1 MLCILSPA
9 PSALRPNPLTIMPV
23 MVPQGLVGEGL
34 RLARFVI
41 IEGAVLHNGAPMPAE
56 SYHISDWVV
65 NARLFL
71 YCGAFTEQDFAAHV
85 CLMMRGEVSRP
96 PCLAPFAQPLAT
108 CGSTRPSGWVYPI
121 GFSCWKLGC
130 KRVSRVAAPRPL

>member
-1 MLCILSPA
+1 M
-9 PSALRPNPLTIMPV
+9 
-23 MVPQGLVGEGL
+23 
-34 RLARFVI
+34 ARFVI

-85 CLMMRGEVSRP
+85 CLMMRGEP
-96 PCLAPFAQPLAT
+96 TPLLGALRAAT
-108 CGSTRPSGWVYPI
+108 CNMRLDEAER
-121 GFSCWKLGC
+121 LGVPH
-130 KRVSRVAAPRPL
+130 RL